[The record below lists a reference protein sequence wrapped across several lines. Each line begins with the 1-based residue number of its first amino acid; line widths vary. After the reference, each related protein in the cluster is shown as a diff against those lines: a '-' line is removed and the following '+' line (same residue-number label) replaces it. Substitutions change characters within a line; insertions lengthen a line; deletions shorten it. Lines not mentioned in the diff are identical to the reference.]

1 MLEMLKRTQV
11 FRFDQM
17 AAQVKDKIDPAE
29 ADVDRYVGLEHI
41 DPESL
46 NIRRW
51 GETTEVKSSTILFRS
66 GDIIFGKRQGRSQTE
81 H

>member
-29 ADVDRYVGLEHI
+29 ARAAA
-41 DPESL
+41 
-46 NIRRW
+46 
-51 GETTEVKSSTILFRS
+51 
-66 GDIIFGKRQGRSQTE
+66 
-81 H
+81 